1 MTIKAA
7 MCWTNLRLK
16 KKLKNMK
23 SEVKYIDADTVTS
36 LLLLGNNT
44 YNMPQ
49 QTNANTDIKLAI
61 FYQ

>member
-1 MTIKAA
+1 

-23 SEVKYIDADTVTS
+23 SEVKYIDADTKVTS
-36 LLLLGNNT
+36 LLPIKVTIPTICLNKPMEIQIL
-44 YNMPQ
+44 
-49 QTNANTDIKLAI
+49 KLAI